1 MGENG
6 LNGVIRIDEKLYF
19 LKDLELLEIYS
30 DDPIEGKRKYF
41 FFHLIEDHL
50 KGLGDFKIERLRL
63 VRFKLFPNFI
73 CAFIQDN
80 GQLLQANKIPAG
92 FIDFREV
99 DGNNIPIDVLKSITA
114 DPTYSKEDIKGYD
127 HHFYFGIIDPQ
138 VFADIH
144 QKQIDNAFKAS
155 R

>member
-1 MGENG
+1 MVENDLKG
-6 LNGVIRIDEKLYF
+6 LVGIDENLYF
-19 LKDLELLEIYS
+19 LKDLEILEIYS
-30 DDPIEGKRKYF
+30 KDPNEGKSF
-41 FFHLIEDHL
+41 FDLMEDYLKSIGEVKIDNLI
-50 KGLGDFKIERLRL
+50 L

-80 GQLLQANKIPAG
+80 GFLSQSNEIPGG

-99 DGNNIPIDVLKSITA
+99 DGNNVPIDVLKNIRA
-114 DPTYSKEDIKGYD
+114 DPTYKKEDIKEFG

-144 QKQIDNAFKAS
+144 QKQIYKT
-155 R
+155 